1 MGIQVLI
8 ERLVWRLRAVVI
20 ARRVAACLLWALGLA
35 IIVTAVDKLVYLG
48 IDVGL
53 VAAALVAA
61 AVPAGIALAT
71 WRGRVDRLRAAI
83 EADRALG
90 LSDRL
95 ASAVQLAQ
103 DDGPWADAVA
113 GDADERSRGA
123 RARDV
128 FPFVP
133 TISARLLIPAGIVL
147 VVVWLLPP
155 ADLFGRMA
163 GAVERR
169 VVRQAQAERSA
180 AAVGA
185 AVEQAGLGAGPA
197 AARTAEGKLGAL
209 RITLVNIQRELAGR
223 DIGEARR
230 IELSKN
236 LARLAALLAEG
247 GAGPKLTDAIRKTGE
262 KLAAA
267 DEGAA
272 AALRAAQ
279 DELDRLEKA
288 LNNPDFANAY
298 ARRIAEK
305 KRAELRSR
313 GAADVAAAR
322 APVPDA
328 GADEDLVELAASAK
342 RPPDSAD
349 GSGGIIY
356 SPVNVR
362 TPSAA
367 GWRGH
372 GDALKSANA
381 QIESGVVP
389 PRHARLVR
397 DYFDAVRP
405 ARQ

>member
-1 MGIQVLI
+1 MGIQALI
-8 ERLVWRLRAVVI
+8 ERLVWRLRAIVI
-20 ARRVAACLLWALGLA
+20 ARRLTACLFWALALA
-35 IIVTAVDKLVYLG
+35 IIVAAVDKLVYLG

-53 VAAALVAA
+53 VAAALVAV
-61 AVPAGIALAT
+61 AVPAGTALAV

-113 GDADERSRGA
+113 GDAGERSRGA

-133 TISARLLIPAGIVL
+133 TISARLLIPAVIVL
-147 VVVWLLPP
+147 AVVWLLPP

-163 GAVERR
+163 DAVERR
-169 VVRQAQAERSA
+169 VVSQAQAERA
-180 AAVGA
+180 AA
-185 AVEQAGLGAGPA
+185 AVEQAGLRTGPGAAG
-197 AARTAEGKLGAL
+197 TAEGKLGAL
-209 RITLVNIQRELAGR
+209 RITLVNIQRELAGP
-223 DIGEARR
+223 DMDEARR
-230 IELSKN
+230 IELSG
-236 LARLAALLAEG
+236 RLRHLAELMEQG
-247 GAGPKLTDAIRKTGE
+247 GAGPKLTDAIRKAGE

-279 DELDRLEKA
+279 DELDALEEA
-288 LNNPDFANAY
+288 LKNRDFADAY

-305 KRAELRSR
+305 MRAALRSR
-313 GAADVAAAR
+313 GAAAAAAR
-322 APVPDA
+322 APVADA

-342 RPPDSAD
+342 RAPGSAD
-349 GSGGIIY
+349 GPGGIIY

-372 GDALKSANA
+372 DDALKSANA

-397 DYFDAVRP
+397 SYFDAVKP
-405 ARQ
+405 ARK